1 MKIAIAI
8 AIAIAAFAASLSVP
22 VVAADNPPGQSGGV
36 SFAAQPMT
44 DGLVRKVDGSSG
56 RVTISH
62 GRLPNGMPPMTMAF
76 RLKEMAWAKQ
86 LKEGDRIR
94 FAIDASDNLVR
105 FEHVK

>member
-1 MKIAIAI
+1 MNIVNTLAFVC
-8 AIAIAAFAASLSVP
+8 AAAAVSLAAP
-22 VVAADNPPGQSGGV
+22 AVAAGGQSII
-36 SFAAQPMT
+36 SLAEQPMT
-44 DGLVRKVDGSSG
+44 DGLVRRVDASSG

-94 FAIDASDNLVR
+94 FAIDDSYNLVR

>member
-1 MKIAIAI
+1 MKIATILALVC
-8 AIAIAAFAASLSVP
+8 AAAAVSLSLP
-22 VVAADNPPGQSGGV
+22 AAAADGGQSII
-36 SFAAQPMT
+36 AQPMT
-44 DGLVRKVDGSSG
+44 DGLVRRVDASSG